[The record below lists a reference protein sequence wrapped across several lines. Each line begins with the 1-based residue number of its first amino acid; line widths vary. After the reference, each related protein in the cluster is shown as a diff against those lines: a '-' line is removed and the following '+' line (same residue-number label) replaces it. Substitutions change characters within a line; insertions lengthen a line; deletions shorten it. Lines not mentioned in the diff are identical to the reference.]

1 MAGGNTHYSLT
12 MDPCDSRTESP
23 LPLLANLC
31 PGLSEYH
38 LLSELRIMFKK
49 KIVFCMFGANP

>member
-12 MDPCDSRTESP
+12 VDPCDSRTESP

-49 KIVFCMFGANP
+49 KK